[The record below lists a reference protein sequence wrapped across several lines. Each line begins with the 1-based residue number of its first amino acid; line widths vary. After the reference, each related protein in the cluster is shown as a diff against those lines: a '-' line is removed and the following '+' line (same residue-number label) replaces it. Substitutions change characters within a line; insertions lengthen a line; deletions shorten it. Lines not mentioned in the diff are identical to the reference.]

1 MCSRPARVSAVLV
14 LAVALLAGTATAQ
27 STRPEWL
34 ALRTAKQARH
44 HRIVANPQYDTLTL
58 LSVRFFSD
66 PDGNLVG
73 VGEVKN
79 DSTFDLSYSR
89 LHFRFFNAP
98 GLDLGGDWTYV
109 YGGVNARIRSNNRYE
124 TVLLPGMNGFF
135 KIWTNIPASAMA
147 SYIASSAGED
157 LLFAKPI
164 ATLGSPEQRPE
175 TWMPLIWV
183 GRPLKLEGRQLSGW
197 VANDDPFT
205 PFCPCGHP
213 SILAYN
219 LRIAAVVYQDGVIS
233 DVQSTLAVGPRPGER
248 CSGDPPSTGILL
260 HESAN
265 FAMTLARPANSVGP
279 TSLEWED
286 RGVEP
291 TGFAF
296 TEAAA
301 SATTT
306 VVSRCGW
313 TAISQAPWIT
323 VTSGAAGSG
332 PAGQV
337 SFSVAE
343 NAGPARS
350 SYIDISG
357 MLVSVFQMQRCEYSF
372 SPSTLYLGPGVV
384 ARAPDVFV
392 TATCPW
398 TATSNAPWLSVTSTG
413 MTAGNGP
420 LFLSAQPNLTGV
432 TRKAVVTIGAASLTV
447 YQSPSSRSTDFN
459 SDGLLDLLWHNAAD
473 GRLAAWMMNGGHLLS
488 GTALEPGQLADVN
501 WKPVAMVDSNRDGI
515 GDIVWQHAADGT
527 LGIWRMAGTVLED
540 AIAVSPDHVAD
551 TNWKVRGAAD
561 FNQDGDADL
570 VWQHQVSGAI
580 AVWFMKYEWYRPTLI
595 SGEALGPGAV
605 ADVNWQIV
613 GTGDFNRDG
622 WPDLLWQHQGDGRI
636 AIWKMRRTTVLEGD
650 LISPGHISNL
660 DWQIR
665 ALGDLDG
672 DDMPDLIWQNRAT
685 GDLAAW
691 FMNGTTLAS
700 GVSLGAVPDT
710 NWHVVSPR

>member
-1 MCSRPARVSAVLV
+1 MCSRSARVSAGLA
-14 LAVALLAGTATAQ
+14 LAVALFAGTATAQ
-27 STRPEWL
+27 STRAEWL

-44 HRIVANPQYDTLTL
+44 HRIVANPQYDALTL
-58 LSVRFFSD
+58 LSVRFFGD

-89 LHFRFFNAP
+89 LHFRFFNAA

-124 TVLLPGMNGFF
+124 AVLLPGMNGFF

-147 SYIASSAGED
+147 SYIASSAGEN

-164 ATLGSPEQRPE
+164 ATLGSPERRPE

-183 GRPLKLEGRQLSGW
+183 GRPLRLDGQQLSGW

-233 DVQSTLAVGPRPGER
+233 DVQSTLAVGPRPGEQ

-313 TAISQAPWIT
+313 TATSQAPWIT

-357 MLVSVFQMQRCEYSF
+357 MLVSVFQMPRCEYSF

-392 TATCPW
+392 AATCPW
-398 TATSNAPWLSVTSTG
+398 TATSNAPWLSVTNAG
-413 MTAGNGP
+413 MTVGNGP

-432 TRKAVVTIGAASLTV
+432 TRKAAVTIGAVSLTV

-459 SDGLLDLLWHNAAD
+459 SDGFLDLLWHHAAD

-515 GDIVWQHAADGT
+515 GDIVWQHAAAGT

-540 AIAVSPDHVAD
+540 AIAVSPDRVAD

-580 AVWFMKYEWYRPTLI
+580 AVWFMKYESYRPTLI
-595 SGEALGPGAV
+595 NGEPLGPGAV

-650 LISPGHISNL
+650 LISPGQISNL
-660 DWQIR
+660 DWKIR

-700 GVSLGAVPDT
+700 GVSLGSVTDT
-710 NWHVVSPR
+710 NWHIVSPR